1 MLGRKAGRVF
11 ELDEHLANDTV
22 KVGDMPLSLLLLM
35 KDARYPW
42 AVLVPRRP
50 GLVEFHDMTQADRRN
65 LTEEAAMVSAALQ
78 KLTGAAKMNI
88 ATLGNVV
95 RQLHVHVVARR
106 EDDDAWPRPVWATGA
121 TVPYAPGEAEACA
134 AALKAAL
141 GI

>member
-1 MLGRKAGRVF
+1 MF

-22 KVGDMPLSLLLLM
+22 KVGELPLSLLLLM
-35 KDARYPW
+35 KDARFPW
-42 AVLVPRRP
+42 AILVPRRS

-65 LTEEAAMVSAALQ
+65 LMEEAAAVSAALR
-78 KLTGAAKMNI
+78 KLSGATKMNV
-88 ATLGNVV
+88 AMLGNVV

-106 EDDDAWPRPVWATGA
+106 EDDDAWPRPVWAIGTP
-121 TVPYAPGEAEACA
+121 VPYAEGEAEACA